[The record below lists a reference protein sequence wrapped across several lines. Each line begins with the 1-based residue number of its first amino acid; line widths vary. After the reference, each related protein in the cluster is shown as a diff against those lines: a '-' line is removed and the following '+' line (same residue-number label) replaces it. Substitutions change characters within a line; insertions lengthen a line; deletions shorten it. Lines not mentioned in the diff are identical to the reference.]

1 MAEGVIH
8 AAVQER
14 VMVPQLNEEG
24 GAAAAVRGLVRVKD
38 VLVVDAQLDRLV
50 PLRVARTLLD
60 LARGRS

>member
-1 MAEGVIH
+1 MTEGVIH
-8 AAVQER
+8 ATVQER
-14 VMVPQLNEEG
+14 VMVPQLKEEG
-24 GAAAAVRGLVRVKD
+24 GAAAALRGLVRVKD

>member
-38 VLVVDAQLDRLV
+38 VLVGFGL
-50 PLRVARTLLD
+50 
-60 LARGRS
+60 G